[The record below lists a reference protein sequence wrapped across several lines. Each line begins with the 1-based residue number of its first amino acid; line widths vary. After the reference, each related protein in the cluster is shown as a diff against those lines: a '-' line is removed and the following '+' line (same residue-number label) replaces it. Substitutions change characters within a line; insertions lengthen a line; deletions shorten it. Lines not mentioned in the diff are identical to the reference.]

1 MLSKDYNKYFLIL
14 AFINL
19 ILFFFGFSF
28 DENSSGG
35 SKSDFFLHDLNV
47 VNLFKDL
54 SILEAIKSDNYDSSR
69 TPLFFIITKYI
80 SYIDDP
86 ISQRI
91 FTFWLSLLTSFIFYI
106 GLINKYSNTDRTKLI
121 CLSTII
127 LIVPTF
133 RGPAFWGQ
141 PENLAIFFTILSFA
155 IYYSNSLSNNLKL
168 NFSIFVSYLAFYS
181 DQKYLIIPIIFLL
194 INLNYSKIISYKN
207 VNLILINFFCILPFL
222 YLIYLWGSFFPQPVN
237 ELYAND
243 GFSIKINIE
252 NLSKIISIFF
262 ITFFPIIIIY
272 RKRILENL
280 NKLNKLDKII
290 IFIFI
295 LIFIFFAP
303 DLNYNLGGGLIFKF
317 FYYINNYLFLDLFTK
332 SFQIV
337 LIIVIF
343 IILYSLLKNKLS
355 NLLPLL
361 FFGCLSLVMPNVFR
375 EYIDP
380 LNFILICFFY
390 QFFNTKNLVDGRLIL
405 YFEIYY
411 IGLLV
416 ISITYYHFFLKI

>member
-1 MLSKDYNKYFLIL
+1 
-14 AFINL
+14 
-19 ILFFFGFSF
+19 
-28 DENSSGG
+28 
-35 SKSDFFLHDLNV
+35 
-47 VNLFKDL
+47 
-54 SILEAIKSDNYDSSR
+54 
-69 TPLFFIITKYI
+69 
-80 SYIDDP
+80 
-86 ISQRI
+86 
-91 FTFWLSLLTSFIFYI
+91 
-106 GLINKYSNTDRTKLI
+106 
-121 CLSTII
+121 
-127 LIVPTF
+127 
-133 RGPAFWGQ
+133 
-141 PENLAIFFTILSFA
+141 
-155 IYYSNSLSNNLKL
+155 
-168 NFSIFVSYLAFYS
+168 
-181 DQKYLIIPIIFLL
+181 
-194 INLNYSKIISYKN
+194 
-207 VNLILINFFCILPFL
+207 
-222 YLIYLWGSFFPQPVN
+222 
-237 ELYAND
+237 
-243 GFSIKINIE
+243 
-252 NLSKIISIFF
+252 
-262 ITFFPIIIIY
+262 
-272 RKRILENL
+272 
-280 NKLNKLDKII
+280 
-290 IFIFI
+290 I